1 MDEYLRDSNVQRK
14 IIDACIQSEEMR
26 NYLKQQDLSVFTL
39 TDIIAGSPLSLRNKL
54 KLYDLIGDNGYTDS
68 FRQETEKALAELT
81 LDEGDVLCLEEW
93 WYDYDIL
100 DEKAG
105 FTGPFTT
112 SHAALRFIRDLITEE
127 EWDDDEECCCWS
139 VLEKWVPGEEY
150 GKMDNTYTYYLIED
164 EVVYFRFCD
173 KKNNCISGFDGYI
186 DSMNLS
192 LPIPFKPG
200 DIVILDS
207 LPFVPIRLA
216 ILLEVNNRDCCGV
229 QILYRHGD
237 GLWRTGALKHGAG
250 WKDTWP
256 MLSSLYRLS
265 LYQAELNETDKVLL
279 DIQDYIL
286 KKEHNG
292 ALLWKRIKDKHTG
305 LDKLAL
311 SASDLLNLIK
321 D

>member
-1 MDEYLRDSNVQRK
+1 MNEYVKNNNVQDK
-14 IIDACIQSEEMR
+14 IIDRCILSEEMR
-26 NYLKQQDLSVFTL
+26 NYLKKQELSVFTL
-39 TDIIAGSPLSLRNKL
+39 TDIIAGSPLYLRKKL
-54 KLYDLIGDNGYTDS
+54 ELYDLIGDNGYTNS

-93 WYDYDIL
+93 WYDNDIL
-100 DEKAG
+100 GEKAS

-112 SHAALRFIRDLITEE
+112 LHAALGYIKESFTDE
-127 EWDDDEECCCWS
+127 EWDDGEACWS
-139 VLEKWVPGEEY
+139 ILEKWVPGNEH
-150 GKMDNTYTYYLIED
+150 GKMDNTYTYYLIKD
-164 EVVYFRFCD
+164 EVVYFTSD
-173 KKNNCISGFDGYI
+173 DNINNSFSGFHGYV

-216 ILLEVNNRDCCGV
+216 ILLEVNNSDCCGV

-265 LYQAELNETDKVLL
+265 LYQNELNETDKVLL

-292 ALLWKRIKDKHTG
+292 ALLWERINNTRTRWDMPALSTSDLFDMIKD
-305 LDKLAL
+305 
-311 SASDLLNLIK
+311 
-321 D
+321 

>member
-1 MDEYLRDSNVQRK
+1 MNEYVKNNNVQDK
-14 IIDACIQSEEMR
+14 IIDRCIQYEEMR
-26 NYLKQQDLSVFTL
+26 NYLKKQELSVFTL
-39 TDIIAGSPLSLRNKL
+39 TDIIAGSPLNLRKKL
-54 KLYDLIGDNGYTDS
+54 ELYDLIGDNGYTNS

-93 WYDYDIL
+93 WYDNDIL
-100 DEKAG
+100 GEKAS

-112 SHAALRFIRDLITEE
+112 LHAALGYIKESFTDE
-127 EWDDDEECCCWS
+127 EWDDDEACWS
-139 VLEKWVPGEEY
+139 ILEKWVPGNEH
-150 GKMDNTYTYYLIED
+150 GKMDNTYTYYLIKD
-164 EVVYFRFCD
+164 EVVYFTSD
-173 KKNNCISGFDGYI
+173 DNINNSFSGFHGYV

-216 ILLEVNNRDCCGV
+216 ILLEVNNSDCCGV

-265 LYQAELNETDKVLL
+265 LYQNELNETDKVLL

-292 ALLWKRIKDKHTG
+292 ALLWERINNTRTGWDMPALSTSDLFDMIKD
-305 LDKLAL
+305 
-311 SASDLLNLIK
+311 
-321 D
+321 

>member
-1 MDEYLRDSNVQRK
+1 MNEYVKNNNVQDK
-14 IIDACIQSEEMR
+14 IIDRCIQSEEMR
-26 NYLKQQDLSVFTL
+26 NYLKKQELSVFTL
-39 TDIIAGSPLSLRNKL
+39 TDIITGSPLNLRKKL
-54 KLYDLIGDNGYTDS
+54 ELYDLIGDNGYTNS

-93 WYDYDIL
+93 WYDNDIL
-100 DEKAG
+100 GEKAS

-112 SHAALRFIRDLITEE
+112 LHAALGYIKESFTDE
-127 EWDDDEECCCWS
+127 EWDDDEACWS
-139 VLEKWVPGEEY
+139 ILEKWVPGNEH
-150 GKMDNTYTYYLIED
+150 GKMDNTYTYYLIKD
-164 EVVYFRFCD
+164 EVVYFTYD
-173 KKNNCISGFDGYI
+173 DNINNSFSGFHGYV

-216 ILLEVNNRDCCGV
+216 ILLEVNNSDCCGV

-265 LYQAELNETDKVLL
+265 LYQNELNETDKVLL

-292 ALLWKRIKDKHTG
+292 ALLWERINNTRTRWDMPALSTSDLFDMIKD
-305 LDKLAL
+305 
-311 SASDLLNLIK
+311 
-321 D
+321 

>member
-1 MDEYLRDSNVQRK
+1 MS
-14 IIDACIQSEEMR
+14 I
-26 NYLKQQDLSVFTL
+26 
-39 TDIIAGSPLSLRNKL
+39 
-54 KLYDLIGDNGYTDS
+54 
-68 FRQETEKALAELT
+68 
-81 LDEGDVLCLEEW
+81 
-93 WYDYDIL
+93 
-100 DEKAG
+100 
-105 FTGPFTT
+105 
-112 SHAALRFIRDLITEE
+112 
-127 EWDDDEECCCWS
+127 
-139 VLEKWVPGEEY
+139 LEKCVTGNEH
-150 GKMDNTYTYYLIED
+150 GKMDNTYTYYLIKD
-164 EVVYFRFCD
+164 EVVYFTSD
-173 KKNNCISGFDGYI
+173 DNINNSFSGFHGYV

-265 LYQAELNETDKVLL
+265 LYQNELNETDKVLL

-292 ALLWKRIKDKHTG
+292 ALLWERINNMRTGWDMPALSTSDLFDMIKD
-305 LDKLAL
+305 
-311 SASDLLNLIK
+311 
-321 D
+321 

>member
-1 MDEYLRDSNVQRK
+1 MNEYVKNNNVQDK
-14 IIDACIQSEEMR
+14 IIDRCIQSEEMR
-26 NYLKQQDLSVFTL
+26 NYLKKQELSVFTL
-39 TDIIAGSPLSLRNKL
+39 TDIIAGSPLYLRKKL
-54 KLYDLIGDNGYTDS
+54 ELYDLIGDNGYTNS

-93 WYDYDIL
+93 WYDNDIL
-100 DEKAG
+100 GEKAS

-112 SHAALRFIRDLITEE
+112 LHAALGYIKESFTDE
-127 EWDDDEECCCWS
+127 EWDDGEACWS
-139 VLEKWVPGEEY
+139 ILEKWVPGNEH
-150 GKMDNTYTYYLIED
+150 GKMDNTYTYYLIKD
-164 EVVYFRFCD
+164 EVVYFTSD
-173 KKNNCISGFDGYI
+173 DNINNSFSGFHGYV

-216 ILLEVNNRDCCGV
+216 ILLEVNNSDCCGV

-256 MLSSLYRLS
+256 ILSSLYRLS
-265 LYQAELNETDKVLL
+265 LYQNELNETDKVLL

-292 ALLWKRIKDKHTG
+292 ALLWERINNMRTGWDMPALSTSDLFDMIKD
-305 LDKLAL
+305 
-311 SASDLLNLIK
+311 
-321 D
+321 

>member
-1 MDEYLRDSNVQRK
+1 MNEYVKNNNVQGK
-14 IIDACIQSEEMR
+14 IIDRCIQSEEMR
-26 NYLKQQDLSVFTL
+26 NYLKKQELSVFTL
-39 TDIIAGSPLSLRNKL
+39 TDIIAGSPLYLRKKL
-54 KLYDLIGDNGYTDS
+54 ELYDLIGDNGYTNS

-93 WYDYDIL
+93 WYDNDIL
-100 DEKAG
+100 GEKAS

-112 SHAALRFIRDLITEE
+112 LHAALGYIKESFTDE
-127 EWDDDEECCCWS
+127 EWDDGEACWS
-139 VLEKWVPGEEY
+139 ILEKWVPGNEH
-150 GKMDNTYTYYLIED
+150 GKMDNTYTYYLIKD
-164 EVVYFRFCD
+164 EVVYFTSD
-173 KKNNCISGFDGYI
+173 DNINNSFSGFHGYV

-216 ILLEVNNRDCCGV
+216 ILLEVNNSDCCGV

-256 MLSSLYRLS
+256 ILSSLYRLS
-265 LYQAELNETDKVLL
+265 LYQNELNETDKVLL

-292 ALLWKRIKDKHTG
+292 ALLWERINNTRTRWDMPALSTSDLFDMIKD
-305 LDKLAL
+305 
-311 SASDLLNLIK
+311 
-321 D
+321 

>member
-1 MDEYLRDSNVQRK
+1 MNEYVKNNNVQDK
-14 IIDACIQSEEMR
+14 IIDRCIQSEEMR
-26 NYLKQQDLSVFTL
+26 NYLKKQELSVFTL
-39 TDIIAGSPLSLRNKL
+39 TDIIAGSPLYLRKKL
-54 KLYDLIGDNGYTDS
+54 ELYDLIGDNGYTNS

-93 WYDYDIL
+93 WYDNDIL
-100 DEKAG
+100 GEKAS

-112 SHAALRFIRDLITEE
+112 LHAALGYIKESFTDE
-127 EWDDDEECCCWS
+127 EWDDGEACWS
-139 VLEKWVPGEEY
+139 ILEKWVPGNEH
-150 GKMDNTYTYYLIED
+150 GKMDNTYTYYLIKD
-164 EVVYFRFCD
+164 EVVYFTSD
-173 KKNNCISGFDGYI
+173 DNINNSFSGFHGYV

-216 ILLEVNNRDCCGV
+216 ILLEVNNSDCCGV
-229 QILYRHGD
+229 QSLYRHGD

-265 LYQAELNETDKVLL
+265 LYQNELNETDKVLL

-292 ALLWKRIKDKHTG
+292 ALLWERINNTRTRWDMPALSTSDLFDMIKD
-305 LDKLAL
+305 
-311 SASDLLNLIK
+311 
-321 D
+321 

>member
-1 MDEYLRDSNVQRK
+1 MNEYVKNNNVQDK
-14 IIDACIQSEEMR
+14 IIDRCILSEEMR
-26 NYLKQQDLSVFTL
+26 NYLKKQELSVFTL
-39 TDIIAGSPLSLRNKL
+39 TDIIAGSPLYLRKKL
-54 KLYDLIGDNGYTDS
+54 ELYDLIGDNGYTNS

-93 WYDYDIL
+93 WYDNDIL
-100 DEKAG
+100 GEKAS

-112 SHAALRFIRDLITEE
+112 LHAALGYIKESFTDE
-127 EWDDDEECCCWS
+127 EWDDGEACWS
-139 VLEKWVPGEEY
+139 ILEKWVPGNEH
-150 GKMDNTYTYYLIED
+150 GKMDNTYTYYLIKD
-164 EVVYFRFCD
+164 EVVYFTSD
-173 KKNNCISGFDGYI
+173 DDINNSFSGFHGYV

-216 ILLEVNNRDCCGV
+216 ILLEVNNSDCCGV

-265 LYQAELNETDKVLL
+265 LYQNELNETDKVLL

-292 ALLWKRIKDKHTG
+292 ALLWERINNTRTRWDMPALSTSDLFDMIKD
-305 LDKLAL
+305 
-311 SASDLLNLIK
+311 
-321 D
+321 

>member
-1 MDEYLRDSNVQRK
+1 MNEYVKNNNVQDK
-14 IIDACIQSEEMR
+14 IIDRCIQSEEMR
-26 NYLKQQDLSVFTL
+26 NYLNKQELSVFTL
-39 TDIIAGSPLSLRNKL
+39 TDIIAGSPLNLRKKL
-54 KLYDLIGDNGYTDS
+54 ELYDLIGDNGYTNS

-93 WYDYDIL
+93 WYDNDIL
-100 DEKAG
+100 GEKAS

-112 SHAALRFIRDLITEE
+112 LHAALGYIKESFTDE
-127 EWDDDEECCCWS
+127 EWDDDEACWS
-139 VLEKWVPGEEY
+139 ILEKWVPGNEH
-150 GKMDNTYTYYLIED
+150 GKMDNTYTYYLIKD
-164 EVVYFRFCD
+164 EVVYFTSD
-173 KKNNCISGFDGYI
+173 DNINNSFSGFHGYV

-216 ILLEVNNRDCCGV
+216 ILLEVNNSDCCGV

-265 LYQAELNETDKVLL
+265 LYQAELNEKDKILL
-279 DIQDYIL
+279 DIQNYIL

-292 ALLWKRIKDKHTG
+292 ALLWERINNMRTGWDIPALSTSDLFDMIKD
-305 LDKLAL
+305 
-311 SASDLLNLIK
+311 
-321 D
+321 

>member
-1 MDEYLRDSNVQRK
+1 MNEYVKNNNVQDK
-14 IIDACIQSEEMR
+14 IIDRCIQSEEMR
-26 NYLKQQDLSVFTL
+26 NYLKKQELSVFTL
-39 TDIIAGSPLSLRNKL
+39 TDIIAGSPLYLRKKL
-54 KLYDLIGDNGYTDS
+54 ELYDLIGDNGYTNS

-93 WYDYDIL
+93 WYDNDIL
-100 DEKAG
+100 GEKAS

-112 SHAALRFIRDLITEE
+112 LHAALGYIKESFTDE
-127 EWDDDEECCCWS
+127 EWDDGEACWS
-139 VLEKWVPGEEY
+139 ILEKWVPGNEH
-150 GKMDNTYTYYLIED
+150 GKMDNTYTYYLIKD
-164 EVVYFRFCD
+164 EVVYFTSD
-173 KKNNCISGFDGYI
+173 DNINNSFSGFHGYV

-207 LPFVPIRLA
+207 LPFVPIRFA
-216 ILLEVNNRDCCGV
+216 ILLEVNNSDCCGV

-256 MLSSLYRLS
+256 ILSSLYRLS
-265 LYQAELNETDKVLL
+265 LYQNELNETDKVLL

-292 ALLWKRIKDKHTG
+292 ALLWERINNMRTGWDMPALSTSDLFDMIKD
-305 LDKLAL
+305 
-311 SASDLLNLIK
+311 
-321 D
+321 

>member
-1 MDEYLRDSNVQRK
+1 MNEYVKNNNVQDK
-14 IIDACIQSEEMR
+14 IIDRCIQSEEMR
-26 NYLKQQDLSVFTL
+26 NYLKKQELSVFAL
-39 TDIIAGSPLSLRNKL
+39 TDIIAGSPLNLRKKL
-54 KLYDLIGDNGYTDS
+54 ELYDLIGDNGYTNS

-93 WYDYDIL
+93 WYDNDIL
-100 DEKAG
+100 GEKAS

-112 SHAALRFIRDLITEE
+112 LHAALGYIKESFTDE
-127 EWDDDEECCCWS
+127 EWDDGEACWS
-139 VLEKWVPGEEY
+139 ILEKWVPGNEH
-150 GKMDNTYTYYLIED
+150 GKMDNTYTYYLIKD
-164 EVVYFRFCD
+164 EVVYFTSD
-173 KKNNCISGFDGYI
+173 DNINNSFSGFHGYV

-200 DIVILDS
+200 DIVILDN

-265 LYQAELNETDKVLL
+265 LYQNELNETDKVLL

-292 ALLWKRIKDKHTG
+292 ALLWERINNTRTRWDMPALSTSDLFDMIKD
-305 LDKLAL
+305 
-311 SASDLLNLIK
+311 
-321 D
+321 

>member
-1 MDEYLRDSNVQRK
+1 MNEYVKNNNVQDK
-14 IIDACIQSEEMR
+14 IIDRCIQSEEMR
-26 NYLKQQDLSVFTL
+26 NYLKKQELSVFTL
-39 TDIIAGSPLSLRNKL
+39 TDIIAGSPLNLRKKL
-54 KLYDLIGDNGYTDS
+54 ELYDLIGDNGYTNS

-93 WYDYDIL
+93 WYDNDIL
-100 DEKAG
+100 GEKAS

-112 SHAALRFIRDLITEE
+112 LHAALGYIKESFTDE
-127 EWDDDEECCCWS
+127 EWDDDEACWS
-139 VLEKWVPGEEY
+139 ILEKWVPGNEH
-150 GKMDNTYTYYLIED
+150 GKIDNTYTYYLIKD
-164 EVVYFRFCD
+164 EVVYFTSD
-173 KKNNCISGFDGYI
+173 DNINNSFSGFHGYV

-216 ILLEVNNRDCCGV
+216 ILLEVNNSDCCGV

-265 LYQAELNETDKVLL
+265 LYQNELNETDKVLL

-292 ALLWKRIKDKHTG
+292 ALLWERINNTRTGWDMPALSTSDLFDMIKD
-305 LDKLAL
+305 
-311 SASDLLNLIK
+311 
-321 D
+321 

>member
-1 MDEYLRDSNVQRK
+1 MNEYVKNNNVQDK
-14 IIDACIQSEEMR
+14 IIDRCIQSEEMR
-26 NYLKQQDLSVFTL
+26 NYLKKQELSVFTL
-39 TDIIAGSPLSLRNKL
+39 TDIIAGSPLYLRKKL
-54 KLYDLIGDNGYTDS
+54 ELYDLIGDNGYTNS

-93 WYDYDIL
+93 WYDNDIL
-100 DEKAG
+100 GEKAS

-112 SHAALRFIRDLITEE
+112 LHAALGYIKESFTDE
-127 EWDDDEECCCWS
+127 EWDDGEACWS
-139 VLEKWVPGEEY
+139 ILEKWVPGNEH
-150 GKMDNTYTYYLIED
+150 GKMDNTYTYYLIKD
-164 EVVYFRFCD
+164 EVVYFTSD
-173 KKNNCISGFDGYI
+173 DNINNSFSGFHGYV

-216 ILLEVNNRDCCGV
+216 ILLEVNNSDCCGV

-256 MLSSLYRLS
+256 ILSSLYRLS
-265 LYQAELNETDKVLL
+265 LYQNELNETDKVLL

-292 ALLWKRIKDKHTG
+292 ALLWERINNTRTRWDMPALSTSDLFDMIKD
-305 LDKLAL
+305 
-311 SASDLLNLIK
+311 
-321 D
+321 

>member
-1 MDEYLRDSNVQRK
+1 MYSIRGDEKLPEEARTQRFHFNGYYRRLYAISQK
-14 IIDACIQSEEMR
+14 
-26 NYLKQQDLSVFTL
+26 
-39 TDIIAGSPLSLRNKL
+39 KL
-54 KLYDLIGDNGYTDS
+54 ELYDLIGDNGYTNS

-93 WYDYDIL
+93 WYDNDIL
-100 DEKAG
+100 GEKAS
-105 FTGPFTT
+105 FTGPFTAL
-112 SHAALRFIRDLITEE
+112 HAALGYIKESFTDE
-127 EWDDDEECCCWS
+127 EWDDGEACWS
-139 VLEKWVPGEEY
+139 ILEKWVPGNEH
-150 GKMDNTYTYYLIED
+150 GKMDNTYTYYLIKD
-164 EVVYFRFCD
+164 EVVYFTSD
-173 KKNNCISGFDGYI
+173 DNINNSFSGFHGYV

-216 ILLEVNNRDCCGV
+216 ILLEVNNSDCCGV

-265 LYQAELNETDKVLL
+265 LYQNELNETDKVLL

-292 ALLWKRIKDKHTG
+292 ALLWERINNTRTRWDMPALSTSDLFDMIKD
-305 LDKLAL
+305 
-311 SASDLLNLIK
+311 
-321 D
+321 

>member
-1 MDEYLRDSNVQRK
+1 MNEYVKNNNVQDK
-14 IIDACIQSEEMR
+14 IIDRCIQSEEMR
-26 NYLKQQDLSVFTL
+26 NYLKKQELSVFTL
-39 TDIIAGSPLSLRNKL
+39 TDIIAGSTLYLRKKL
-54 KLYDLIGDNGYTDS
+54 ELYDLIGDNGYTNS

-93 WYDYDIL
+93 WYDNDIL
-100 DEKAG
+100 GEKAS
-105 FTGPFTT
+105 FTGPFTAL
-112 SHAALRFIRDLITEE
+112 HAALGYIKESFTDE
-127 EWDDDEECCCWS
+127 EWDDGEACWS
-139 VLEKWVPGEEY
+139 ILEKWVPGNEH
-150 GKMDNTYTYYLIED
+150 GKMDNTYTYYLIKD
-164 EVVYFRFCD
+164 EVVYFTSD
-173 KKNNCISGFDGYI
+173 DNINNSFSGFHGYV

-216 ILLEVNNRDCCGV
+216 ILLEVNNSDCCGV

-265 LYQAELNETDKVLL
+265 LYQNELNETDKVLL

-292 ALLWKRIKDKHTG
+292 ALLWERINNTRTRWDMPALSTSDLFDMIKD
-305 LDKLAL
+305 
-311 SASDLLNLIK
+311 
-321 D
+321 

>member
-1 MDEYLRDSNVQRK
+1 M
-14 IIDACIQSEEMR
+14 
-26 NYLKQQDLSVFTL
+26 
-39 TDIIAGSPLSLRNKL
+39 
-54 KLYDLIGDNGYTDS
+54 
-68 FRQETEKALAELT
+68 
-81 LDEGDVLCLEEW
+81 LCLEEW
-93 WYDYDIL
+93 WYDNDIL
-100 DEKAG
+100 GEKAS

-112 SHAALRFIRDLITEE
+112 LHAALGYIKESFTDE
-127 EWDDDEECCCWS
+127 EWDDDEACWS
-139 VLEKWVPGEEY
+139 ILEKWVPGNEH
-150 GKMDNTYTYYLIED
+150 GKMDNTYTYYLIKD
-164 EVVYFRFCD
+164 EVVYFTSD
-173 KKNNCISGFDGYI
+173 DNINNSFSGFHGYV

-216 ILLEVNNRDCCGV
+216 ILLEVNNSDCCGV

-250 WKDTWP
+250 WKNTWP

-265 LYQAELNETDKVLL
+265 LYQNELNETDKVLL

-292 ALLWKRIKDKHTG
+292 ALLWERINNTRTRWDMPALSTSDLFDMIKD
-305 LDKLAL
+305 
-311 SASDLLNLIK
+311 
-321 D
+321 

>member
-1 MDEYLRDSNVQRK
+1 MNEYIKNNNVQDK
-14 IIDACIQSEEMR
+14 IIDRCIQSEEMR
-26 NYLKQQDLSVFTL
+26 NYLKKQELSVFTL
-39 TDIIAGSPLSLRNKL
+39 TDIIAGSPLYLRKKL
-54 KLYDLIGDNGYTDS
+54 ELYDLIGDNGYTNS

-93 WYDYDIL
+93 WYDNDIL
-100 DEKAG
+100 GEKAS

-112 SHAALRFIRDLITEE
+112 LHAALGYIKESFTDE
-127 EWDDDEECCCWS
+127 EWDDDEACWS
-139 VLEKWVPGEEY
+139 ILEKWVPGNEH
-150 GKMDNTYTYYLIED
+150 GKMDNTYTYYLIKD
-164 EVVYFRFCD
+164 EVVYFTSD
-173 KKNNCISGFDGYI
+173 DNINNSFSGFHGYV

-207 LPFVPIRLA
+207 LPFVPMRLA
-216 ILLEVNNRDCCGV
+216 ILLEVNNSDCCGV

-265 LYQAELNETDKVLL
+265 LYQNELNETDKVLP

-292 ALLWKRIKDKHTG
+292 ALLWERINNMRTGWDMPALSTSDLFDMIKD
-305 LDKLAL
+305 
-311 SASDLLNLIK
+311 
-321 D
+321 

>member
-1 MDEYLRDSNVQRK
+1 MNEYVKNNNVQGK
-14 IIDACIQSEEMR
+14 IIDRCIQSEEMR
-26 NYLKQQDLSVFTL
+26 NYLKKQELSVFTL
-39 TDIIAGSPLSLRNKL
+39 TDIIAGSPLYLRKKL
-54 KLYDLIGDNGYTDS
+54 ELYDLIGDNGYTNS

-93 WYDYDIL
+93 WYDNDIL
-100 DEKAG
+100 GEKAS

-112 SHAALRFIRDLITEE
+112 LHAALGYIKESFTDE
-127 EWDDDEECCCWS
+127 EWDDGEACWS
-139 VLEKWVPGEEY
+139 ILEKWVPGNEH
-150 GKMDNTYTYYLIED
+150 GKMDNTYTYYLIKD
-164 EVVYFRFCD
+164 EVVYFTSD
-173 KKNNCISGFDGYI
+173 DNINNSFSGFHGYV

-216 ILLEVNNRDCCGV
+216 ILLEVNNSDCCGV

-265 LYQAELNETDKVLL
+265 LYQNELNETDKVLL

-292 ALLWKRIKDKHTG
+292 ALLWERINNMRTGWDMPALSTSDLFDMIKD
-305 LDKLAL
+305 
-311 SASDLLNLIK
+311 
-321 D
+321 

>member
-1 MDEYLRDSNVQRK
+1 MNEYVKNNNVQDK
-14 IIDACIQSEEMR
+14 IIDRCIQSEEMR
-26 NYLKQQDLSVFTL
+26 NYLKKQELSVFTL
-39 TDIIAGSPLSLRNKL
+39 TDIIAGSPLNLRKKL
-54 KLYDLIGDNGYTDS
+54 ELYDLIGDNGYTNS

-93 WYDYDIL
+93 WYDNDIL
-100 DEKAG
+100 GEKAS

-112 SHAALRFIRDLITEE
+112 LHAALGYIKESFTDE
-127 EWDDDEECCCWS
+127 EWDDDEACWS
-139 VLEKWVPGEEY
+139 ILEKWVPGNEH
-150 GKMDNTYTYYLIED
+150 GKMDNTYTYYLIKD
-164 EVVYFRFCD
+164 EVVYFTSD
-173 KKNNCISGFDGYI
+173 DNINNSFSGFHGYV

-216 ILLEVNNRDCCGV
+216 ILLEVNNSDCCGV

-265 LYQAELNETDKVLL
+265 LYQNELNETDKVLL

-292 ALLWKRIKDKHTG
+292 ALLWERINNTRTGWDMPALSTSDLFDMIKD
-305 LDKLAL
+305 
-311 SASDLLNLIK
+311 
-321 D
+321 

>member
-1 MDEYLRDSNVQRK
+1 MNEYVKNNNVQDK
-14 IIDACIQSEEMR
+14 IIDRCIQSEEMR
-26 NYLKQQDLSVFTL
+26 NYLKKQELSVFTL
-39 TDIIAGSPLSLRNKL
+39 TDIIAGSPLYLRKKL
-54 KLYDLIGDNGYTDS
+54 ELYDLIGDNGYTNS
-68 FRQETEKALAELT
+68 FRQESEKALAELT

-93 WYDYDIL
+93 WYDNDIL
-100 DEKAG
+100 GEKAS

-112 SHAALRFIRDLITEE
+112 LHAALGYIKESFTDE
-127 EWDDDEECCCWS
+127 EWDDGEACWS
-139 VLEKWVPGEEY
+139 ILEKWVPGNEH
-150 GKMDNTYTYYLIED
+150 GKMDNTYTYYLIKD
-164 EVVYFRFCD
+164 EVVYFTSD
-173 KKNNCISGFDGYI
+173 DNINNSFSGFHGYV

-265 LYQAELNETDKVLL
+265 LYQNELNETDKVLL

-292 ALLWKRIKDKHTG
+292 ALLWERINNTRTRWDMPALSTSDLFDMIKD
-305 LDKLAL
+305 
-311 SASDLLNLIK
+311 
-321 D
+321 

>member
-1 MDEYLRDSNVQRK
+1 MNEYVKNNNVQDK
-14 IIDACIQSEEMR
+14 IIDRCIQSEEMR
-26 NYLKQQDLSVFTL
+26 NYLKKQELSVFTL
-39 TDIIAGSPLSLRNKL
+39 TDIIAGSPLNLRKKL
-54 KLYDLIGDNGYTDS
+54 ELYDLIGDNGYTNS

-93 WYDYDIL
+93 WYDNDIL
-100 DEKAG
+100 GEKAS

-112 SHAALRFIRDLITEE
+112 LHAALGYIKESFTDE
-127 EWDDDEECCCWS
+127 EWDDDEACWS
-139 VLEKWVPGEEY
+139 ILEKWVPGNEH
-150 GKMDNTYTYYLIED
+150 GKMDNTYTYYLFKD
-164 EVVYFRFCD
+164 EVVYFTSD
-173 KKNNCISGFDGYI
+173 DNINNSFSGFHGYV

-216 ILLEVNNRDCCGV
+216 ILIEVNNSDCCGV

-265 LYQAELNETDKVLL
+265 LYQNELNETDKVLL

-292 ALLWKRIKDKHTG
+292 ALLWERINNMRTGWDMPALSTSDLFDMIKD
-305 LDKLAL
+305 
-311 SASDLLNLIK
+311 
-321 D
+321 

>member
-1 MDEYLRDSNVQRK
+1 MNEYVKNNNVQDK
-14 IIDACIQSEEMR
+14 IIDRCIQSEEMR
-26 NYLKQQDLSVFTL
+26 NYLKKQELSVFTL
-39 TDIIAGSPLSLRNKL
+39 TDIIAGSPLNLRKKL
-54 KLYDLIGDNGYTDS
+54 ELYDLIGDNGYTNS

-81 LDEGDVLCLEEW
+81 LDEGDVLCLEDW
-93 WYDYDIL
+93 WYDNDIL
-100 DEKAG
+100 GEKAS

-112 SHAALRFIRDLITEE
+112 LHAALGYIKESFTDE
-127 EWDDDEECCCWS
+127 EWDDGEACWS
-139 VLEKWVPGEEY
+139 ILEKWVPGNEH
-150 GKMDNTYTYYLIED
+150 GKMDNTYTYYLIKD
-164 EVVYFRFCD
+164 EVVYFTSD
-173 KKNNCISGFDGYI
+173 DNINNSFSGFHGYV

-216 ILLEVNNRDCCGV
+216 ILLEVNNSDCCGV

-265 LYQAELNETDKVLL
+265 LYQNELNEKDKILL
-279 DIQDYIL
+279 DIQNYIL

-292 ALLWKRIKDKHTG
+292 ALLWERINNTRTRWDMPALSTSDLFDMIKD
-305 LDKLAL
+305 
-311 SASDLLNLIK
+311 
-321 D
+321 

>member
-1 MDEYLRDSNVQRK
+1 MNEYVKNNNVQDK
-14 IIDACIQSEEMR
+14 IIDRCIQSEEMR
-26 NYLKQQDLSVFTL
+26 NYLKKEELSVFTL
-39 TDIIAGSPLSLRNKL
+39 TDIITGSPLYLRKKL
-54 KLYDLIGDNGYTDS
+54 ELYDLIGDNGYTNS

-93 WYDYDIL
+93 WYDNDIL
-100 DEKAG
+100 GEKAS

-112 SHAALRFIRDLITEE
+112 LHAALGYIKESFTDE
-127 EWDDDEECCCWS
+127 EWDDDEACWS
-139 VLEKWVPGEEY
+139 ILEKWVPGNEH
-150 GKMDNTYTYYLIED
+150 GKMDNTYTYYLIKD
-164 EVVYFRFCD
+164 EVVYFTSD
-173 KKNNCISGFDGYI
+173 DNINNSFSGFHGYV

-216 ILLEVNNRDCCGV
+216 ILLEVNNSDCCGV

-265 LYQAELNETDKVLL
+265 LYQAELNEKDKILL
-279 DIQDYIL
+279 DIQNYIL

-292 ALLWKRIKDKHTG
+292 ALLWERINNTRTRWDMPALSTSDLFDMIKD
-305 LDKLAL
+305 
-311 SASDLLNLIK
+311 
-321 D
+321 

>member
-1 MDEYLRDSNVQRK
+1 MNEYVKNNNVQDK
-14 IIDACIQSEEMR
+14 IIDRCIQSEEMR
-26 NYLKQQDLSVFTL
+26 NYLKKQELSVFTL
-39 TDIIAGSPLSLRNKL
+39 TDIIAGSPLYLRKKL
-54 KLYDLIGDNGYTDS
+54 ELYDLIGDNGYTNS

-93 WYDYDIL
+93 WYDSDIL
-100 DEKAG
+100 GEKAS

-112 SHAALRFIRDLITEE
+112 LHAALGYIKESFTDE
-127 EWDDDEECCCWS
+127 EWDDGEACWS
-139 VLEKWVPGEEY
+139 ILEKWVPGNEH
-150 GKMDNTYTYYLIED
+150 GKMDNTYTYYLIKD
-164 EVVYFRFCD
+164 EVVYFTSD
-173 KKNNCISGFDGYI
+173 DNINNSFSGFHGYV

-216 ILLEVNNRDCCGV
+216 ILLEVNNSDCCGV

-265 LYQAELNETDKVLL
+265 LYQNELNETDKVLL

-292 ALLWKRIKDKHTG
+292 ALLWERINNMRTRWDMPALSTSDLFDMIKD
-305 LDKLAL
+305 
-311 SASDLLNLIK
+311 
-321 D
+321 

>member
-1 MDEYLRDSNVQRK
+1 MNEYVKNNNVQDK
-14 IIDACIQSEEMR
+14 IIDQCIQSEEIR
-26 NYLKQQDLSVFTL
+26 NYLKKQELSVFTL
-39 TDIIAGSPLSLRNKL
+39 TDIIAGSPLYLRKKL
-54 KLYDLIGDNGYTDS
+54 ELYDLIGDNGYTNS

-93 WYDYDIL
+93 WYDNDIL
-100 DEKAG
+100 GEKAS

-112 SHAALRFIRDLITEE
+112 LHAALGYIKESFTDE
-127 EWDDDEECCCWS
+127 EWDDGEACWS
-139 VLEKWVPGEEY
+139 ILEKWVPGNEH
-150 GKMDNTYTYYLIED
+150 GKMDNTYTYYLIKD
-164 EVVYFRFCD
+164 EVVYFTSD
-173 KKNNCISGFDGYI
+173 DNINNSFSGFHGYV

-216 ILLEVNNRDCCGV
+216 ILLEVNNSDCCGV

-256 MLSSLYRLS
+256 ILSSLYRLS
-265 LYQAELNETDKVLL
+265 LYQNELNETDKVLL

-292 ALLWKRIKDKHTG
+292 ALLWERINNMRTGWDMPALSTSDLFDMIKD
-305 LDKLAL
+305 
-311 SASDLLNLIK
+311 
-321 D
+321 

>member
-1 MDEYLRDSNVQRK
+1 MNEYVKNNNVQDK
-14 IIDACIQSEEMR
+14 IIDRCIQSEEMR
-26 NYLKQQDLSVFTL
+26 NYLKKQELSVFTL
-39 TDIIAGSPLSLRNKL
+39 TDIIAGSPLNLRKKL
-54 KLYDLIGDNGYTDS
+54 ELYDLIGDNGYTNS

-93 WYDYDIL
+93 WYDNDIL
-100 DEKAG
+100 GEKAS

-112 SHAALRFIRDLITEE
+112 LHAALGYIKESFTDE
-127 EWDDDEECCCWS
+127 EWDDDEACWS
-139 VLEKWVPGEEY
+139 ILEKWVPGNEH
-150 GKMDNTYTYYLIED
+150 GKMDNTYTYYLIKD
-164 EVVYFRFCD
+164 EVVYFTSD
-173 KKNNCISGFDGYI
+173 DNINNSFSGFHGYV

-216 ILLEVNNRDCCGV
+216 ILLEVNNSDCCGV

-265 LYQAELNETDKVLL
+265 LYQAELYEKDKILL
-279 DIQDYIL
+279 DIQNYIL

-292 ALLWKRIKDKHTG
+292 ALLWERINNMRTGWDMPALSTSDLFDMIKD
-305 LDKLAL
+305 
-311 SASDLLNLIK
+311 
-321 D
+321 

>member
-1 MDEYLRDSNVQRK
+1 MNEYVKNNNVQDK
-14 IIDACIQSEEMR
+14 IIDRCIQSEEMR
-26 NYLKQQDLSVFTL
+26 NYLKKQELSVFTL
-39 TDIIAGSPLSLRNKL
+39 TDIIAGSPLYLRK
-54 KLYDLIGDNGYTDS
+54 KIELYDLIGDNGYTNS

-93 WYDYDIL
+93 WYDNDIL
-100 DEKAG
+100 GEKAS

-112 SHAALRFIRDLITEE
+112 LHAALGYIKESFTDE
-127 EWDDDEECCCWS
+127 EWDDDEACWS
-139 VLEKWVPGEEY
+139 ILEKWVPGNEH
-150 GKMDNTYTYYLIED
+150 GKMDNTYTYYLIKD
-164 EVVYFRFCD
+164 EVVYFTSD
-173 KKNNCISGFDGYI
+173 DNINNSFSGFHGYV

-216 ILLEVNNRDCCGV
+216 ILLEVNNSDCCGV

-265 LYQAELNETDKVLL
+265 LYQNELNETDKVLL

-292 ALLWKRIKDKHTG
+292 ALLWERINNTRTRWDMPALSTSDLFDMIKD
-305 LDKLAL
+305 
-311 SASDLLNLIK
+311 
-321 D
+321 

>member
-1 MDEYLRDSNVQRK
+1 MNEYVKNNNVQDK
-14 IIDACIQSEEMR
+14 IIDRCIQSEEMR
-26 NYLKQQDLSVFTL
+26 NYLKKQELSVFTL
-39 TDIIAGSPLSLRNKL
+39 TDIIAGSPLYLRKKL
-54 KLYDLIGDNGYTDS
+54 ELYDLIGDNGYTNS

-93 WYDYDIL
+93 WYDNDIL
-100 DEKAG
+100 GEKAS

-112 SHAALRFIRDLITEE
+112 LHAALGYIKESFTDE
-127 EWDDDEECCCWS
+127 EWDDGEACWS
-139 VLEKWVPGEEY
+139 ILEKWVPGNEH
-150 GKMDNTYTYYLIED
+150 GKMDNTYTYYLIKD
-164 EVVYFRFCD
+164 EVVYFTSD
-173 KKNNCISGFDGYI
+173 DNINNSFSGFHGYV

-216 ILLEVNNRDCCGV
+216 ILLEVNNSDCCGV

-265 LYQAELNETDKVLL
+265 LYQNELNETDKVLL

-292 ALLWKRIKDKHTG
+292 ALLWERINNTRTRWDMPALSTSDLFDMIKD
-305 LDKLAL
+305 
-311 SASDLLNLIK
+311 
-321 D
+321 

>member
-1 MDEYLRDSNVQRK
+1 MNEYVKNNNVQDK
-14 IIDACIQSEEMR
+14 IIDRCIQSEEMR
-26 NYLKQQDLSVFTL
+26 NYLKKQELSVFTL
-39 TDIIAGSPLSLRNKL
+39 TDIIAGSPLYLRKKL
-54 KLYDLIGDNGYTDS
+54 ELYDLIGDNGYTNS

-93 WYDYDIL
+93 WYDNDIL
-100 DEKAG
+100 GEKAS

-112 SHAALRFIRDLITEE
+112 LHAALGYIKESFTDE
-127 EWDDDEECCCWS
+127 EWYDDEACWS
-139 VLEKWVPGEEY
+139 ILEKWVPGNEH
-150 GKMDNTYTYYLIED
+150 GKMDNTYTYYLIKD
-164 EVVYFRFCD
+164 EVVYFTSD
-173 KKNNCISGFDGYI
+173 DNINNSFSGFHGYV

-207 LPFVPIRLA
+207 LPFVPMRLA
-216 ILLEVNNRDCCGV
+216 ILLEVNNSDCCGV

-265 LYQAELNETDKVLL
+265 LYQAELNEKDKILL
-279 DIQDYIL
+279 DIQNYIL

-292 ALLWKRIKDKHTG
+292 ALLGERINNMRTG
-305 LDKLAL
+305 WDIPAL
-311 SASDLLNLIK
+311 STSDLFDMIK
-321 D
+321 E

>member
-1 MDEYLRDSNVQRK
+1 MNEYVKNNNVQDK
-14 IIDACIQSEEMR
+14 IIDRCIQSEEMR
-26 NYLKQQDLSVFTL
+26 NYLKKQELSVFTL
-39 TDIIAGSPLSLRNKL
+39 TDIIAGSPLNLRKKL
-54 KLYDLIGDNGYTDS
+54 ELYDLIGDNGYTNS

-93 WYDYDIL
+93 WYDNDIL
-100 DEKAG
+100 GEKAS

-112 SHAALRFIRDLITEE
+112 LHAALGYIKESFTDE
-127 EWDDDEECCCWS
+127 EWDDDEACWS
-139 VLEKWVPGEEY
+139 ILEKWVPGNEH
-150 GKMDNTYTYYLIED
+150 GKMDNTYTYYLIKD
-164 EVVYFRFCD
+164 EVVYFTSD
-173 KKNNCISGFDGYI
+173 DNINNSFSGFHGYV

-200 DIVILDS
+200 DIVLLDS

-216 ILLEVNNRDCCGV
+216 ILLEVNNSDCCGV

-265 LYQAELNETDKVLL
+265 LYQNELNETDKVLL

-292 ALLWKRIKDKHTG
+292 ALLWERINNTRTGWDMPALSTSDLFDMIKD
-305 LDKLAL
+305 
-311 SASDLLNLIK
+311 
-321 D
+321 

>member
-1 MDEYLRDSNVQRK
+1 MNEYVKNNNVQDK
-14 IIDACIQSEEMR
+14 IIDRCIQSEEMR
-26 NYLKQQDLSVFTL
+26 NYLKKQELSVFTL
-39 TDIIAGSPLSLRNKL
+39 TDIIAGSPLNLRKKL
-54 KLYDLIGDNGYTDS
+54 ELYDLIGDNGYTNS

-93 WYDYDIL
+93 WYDNDIL
-100 DEKAG
+100 GEKAS

-112 SHAALRFIRDLITEE
+112 LHATLGYIKESFT
-127 EWDDDEECCCWS
+127 DEELDDGEACWS
-139 VLEKWVPGEEY
+139 ILEKWVPGNEH
-150 GKMDNTYTYYLIED
+150 GKMDNTYTYYLIKD
-164 EVVYFRFCD
+164 EVVYFTSD
-173 KKNNCISGFDGYI
+173 DNINNSFSGFHGYV

-216 ILLEVNNRDCCGV
+216 ILLEVNNSDCCGV

-237 GLWRTGALKHGAG
+237 GLWRTGALNHGAG

-265 LYQAELNETDKVLL
+265 LYQNELNETDKVLL

-292 ALLWKRIKDKHTG
+292 ALLWERINNMRTGWDMPALSTSDLFDMIKD
-305 LDKLAL
+305 
-311 SASDLLNLIK
+311 
-321 D
+321 

>member
-1 MDEYLRDSNVQRK
+1 MNEYVKNNNVQDK
-14 IIDACIQSEEMR
+14 IIDRCIQSEEMR
-26 NYLKQQDLSVFTL
+26 NYLKKQELSVFTL
-39 TDIIAGSPLSLRNKL
+39 TDIIAGSPLYLRKKL
-54 KLYDLIGDNGYTDS
+54 ELYDLIGDNGYTNS

-93 WYDYDIL
+93 WYDNDIL
-100 DEKAG
+100 GEKAS

-112 SHAALRFIRDLITEE
+112 LHAALGYIKESFTDE
-127 EWDDDEECCCWS
+127 EWDDDEACWS
-139 VLEKWVPGEEY
+139 ILEKWVPGNEH
-150 GKMDNTYTYYLIED
+150 GKMDNTYTYYLIKD
-164 EVVYFRFCD
+164 EVVYFTSD
-173 KKNNCISGFDGYI
+173 DNINNSFSGFHGYV

-207 LPFVPIRLA
+207 LPFVPMRLA
-216 ILLEVNNRDCCGV
+216 IFLEVNNSDCCGV

-265 LYQAELNETDKVLL
+265 LYQNELNETDKVLV

-292 ALLWKRIKDKHTG
+292 ALLWERINNTRTRWDMPALSTSDLFDMIKD
-305 LDKLAL
+305 
-311 SASDLLNLIK
+311 
-321 D
+321 

>member
-1 MDEYLRDSNVQRK
+1 MNEYVKNNNVQDK
-14 IIDACIQSEEMR
+14 IIDRCIQSEEMR
-26 NYLKQQDLSVFTL
+26 NYLKKQELSVFTL
-39 TDIIAGSPLSLRNKL
+39 TDIIAGSPQYLRKKL
-54 KLYDLIGDNGYTDS
+54 ELYDLIGDNGYTNS

-93 WYDYDIL
+93 WYDNDIL
-100 DEKAG
+100 GEKAS

-112 SHAALRFIRDLITEE
+112 LHAALGYIKESFTDE
-127 EWDDDEECCCWS
+127 EWDDDEACWS
-139 VLEKWVPGEEY
+139 ILEKWVPGNEH
-150 GKMDNTYTYYLIED
+150 GKMDNTYTYYLIKD
-164 EVVYFRFCD
+164 EVVYFTSD
-173 KKNNCISGFDGYI
+173 DNINNSFSGFHGYV

-207 LPFVPIRLA
+207 LPFVPMRLA
-216 ILLEVNNRDCCGV
+216 ILLEVNNSDCCGV

-265 LYQAELNETDKVLL
+265 LYQNGLNETDKVLP

-292 ALLWKRIKDKHTG
+292 ALLWERINNMSTGWDMPALSTSDLFDMIKD
-305 LDKLAL
+305 
-311 SASDLLNLIK
+311 
-321 D
+321 

>member
-1 MDEYLRDSNVQRK
+1 MNEYVKNNNVQDK
-14 IIDACIQSEEMR
+14 IIDRCIQSEEMR
-26 NYLKQQDLSVFTL
+26 NYLKKQELSVFTL
-39 TDIIAGSPLSLRNKL
+39 TDIIAGSPLYLRKKL
-54 KLYDLIGDNGYTDS
+54 ELYDLIGDNGYTNS

-93 WYDYDIL
+93 WYDNDIL
-100 DEKAG
+100 GEKAS
-105 FTGPFTT
+105 FTGPFTAL
-112 SHAALRFIRDLITEE
+112 HAALGYIKESFTDE
-127 EWDDDEECCCWS
+127 EWDDGEACWS
-139 VLEKWVPGEEY
+139 ILEKWVPGNEH
-150 GKMDNTYTYYLIED
+150 GKMDNTYTYYLIKD
-164 EVVYFRFCD
+164 EVVYFTSD
-173 KKNNCISGFDGYI
+173 DNINNSFSGFHGYV

-216 ILLEVNNRDCCGV
+216 ILLEVNNSDCCGV

-265 LYQAELNETDKVLL
+265 LYQNELNETDKVLL

-292 ALLWKRIKDKHTG
+292 ALLWERINNTRTRWDMPALSTSDLFDMIKD
-305 LDKLAL
+305 
-311 SASDLLNLIK
+311 
-321 D
+321 

>member
-1 MDEYLRDSNVQRK
+1 MNEYVKNNNVQDK
-14 IIDACIQSEEMR
+14 IIDRCIQSEEMR
-26 NYLKQQDLSVFTL
+26 NYLKKQELSVFTL
-39 TDIIAGSPLSLRNKL
+39 TDIIAGSPLNLRKKL
-54 KLYDLIGDNGYTDS
+54 ELYDLIGDNGYTNS

-93 WYDYDIL
+93 WYDNDTL
-100 DEKAG
+100 GEKAS

-112 SHAALRFIRDLITEE
+112 LHAALGYIKESFTDE
-127 EWDDDEECCCWS
+127 EWDDGEACWS
-139 VLEKWVPGEEY
+139 ILEKWVPGNEH
-150 GKMDNTYTYYLIED
+150 GKMDNTYTYYLIKD
-164 EVVYFRFCD
+164 EVVYFTSD
-173 KKNNCISGFDGYI
+173 DNINNSFSGFHGYV

-216 ILLEVNNRDCCGV
+216 ILLEVNNSDCCGV

-265 LYQAELNETDKVLL
+265 LYQNELNETDKVLL

-292 ALLWKRIKDKHTG
+292 ALLWERINNTRTRWDMPALSTSDLFDMIKD
-305 LDKLAL
+305 
-311 SASDLLNLIK
+311 
-321 D
+321 

>member
-1 MDEYLRDSNVQRK
+1 MNEYVKNNNVQDK
-14 IIDACIQSEEMR
+14 IIDRCILSEEMR
-26 NYLKQQDLSVFTL
+26 NYLKKQELSVFTL
-39 TDIIAGSPLSLRNKL
+39 TDIITGSPLYLRKKL
-54 KLYDLIGDNGYTDS
+54 ELYDLIGDNGYTNS

-93 WYDYDIL
+93 WYDNDIL
-100 DEKAG
+100 GEKAS

-112 SHAALRFIRDLITEE
+112 LHAALGYIKESFTDE
-127 EWDDDEECCCWS
+127 EWDDGEACWS
-139 VLEKWVPGEEY
+139 ILEKWVPGNEH
-150 GKMDNTYTYYLIED
+150 GKMDNTYTYYLIKD
-164 EVVYFRFCD
+164 EVVYFTSD
-173 KKNNCISGFDGYI
+173 DNINNSFSGFHGYV

-216 ILLEVNNRDCCGV
+216 ILLEVNNSDCCGV

-265 LYQAELNETDKVLL
+265 LYQNELNETDKVLL

-292 ALLWKRIKDKHTG
+292 ALLWERINNTRTRWDMPALSTSDLFDMIKD
-305 LDKLAL
+305 
-311 SASDLLNLIK
+311 
-321 D
+321 